1 MFMAAVKETDED
13 LSEKRVKLEEHPLPT
28 TAALHQLVPV
38 EMAKRKAPD
47 DSDHQM
53 VAVPNVG
60 FKGTKNAEKVKTKH
74 MMLGLQVS
82 LNKLLGFR
90 WSDTCPVYPL
100 RPLRPGEVREVYKK
114 PSGETMIYYHTP
126 ETGEVCWQSTQ
137 TAVFAKHMRM
147 ASVMDEGSS
156 NYALFAAL
164 AEHCSV
170 LPIRDSM
177 HKMARVQ
184 DLAFSGHDA
193 LVEFK
198 REIFVALKL
207 DRAPYSTSRF
217 GRRLKEATNDYAST
231 MNVVN
236 DPLLQPLVHSIAA
249 DIGVSSDDL
258 DSIRASILGFANRES
273 KGMTNDYSMGRW
285 ESFFDGGRILLRHH

>member
-1 MFMAAVKETDED
+1 MAAVKETDEE
-13 LSEKRVKLEEHPLPT
+13 LSEKRVKLEKNPLPT
-28 TAALHQLVPV
+28 NAALHQLVPV
-38 EMAKRKAPD
+38 EMAKRKAPG
-47 DSDHQM
+47 DSDGQM

-60 FKGTKNAEKVKTKH
+60 FKGTKANEKVKTKH

-82 LNKLLGFR
+82 LNKLIGFR
-90 WSDTCPVYPL
+90 WSDTAPVCPL
-100 RPLRPGEVREVYKK
+100 RPLQPGEVREVYKN

-126 ETGEVCWQSTQ
+126 ETGEVCWQSTK
-137 TAVFAKHMRM
+137 TSVFTKHMRM

-170 LPIRDSM
+170 LPLRDSM

-184 DLAFSGHDA
+184 DLAFSSHEA

-198 REIFVALKL
+198 REIFVCLKL

-231 MNVVN
+231 MDAVN

-249 DIGVSSDDL
+249 DIGVSADDL

-285 ESFFDGGRILLRHH
+285 ESFFDGGRILLRHY

>member
-1 MFMAAVKETDED
+1 MAAVKETDED
-13 LSEKRVKLEEHPLPT
+13 ISEKREKLEQNPLPT

-38 EMAKRKAPD
+38 EKANKRKASA
-47 DSDHQM
+47 DSDCQV

-60 FKGTKNAEKVKTKH
+60 FKGTKANDKVKTKH

-90 WSDTCPVYPL
+90 WSDTAPENPL
-100 RPLRPGEVREVYKK
+100 RPLQPGEVREVYKK

-126 ETGEVCWQSTQ
+126 ETGEVIWQSTQ
-137 TAVFAKHMRM
+137 TSVFTKHMRM
-147 ASVMDEGSS
+147 TSVMDEGSS

-164 AEHCSV
+164 AEHCAV
-170 LPIRDSM
+170 LPLRDSM

-184 DLAFSGHDA
+184 DLAFASHEA

-198 REIFVALKL
+198 REIFVCLKL

-217 GRRLKEATNDYAST
+217 GRRLKEGALDYAST
-231 MNVVN
+231 MDVEN
-236 DPLLQPLVHSIAA
+236 DPLLQPLLHSIAA
-249 DIGVSSDDL
+249 DIGVSADDL

-273 KGMTNDYSMGRW
+273 KGMSNDYSMGRW
-285 ESFFDGGRILLRHH
+285 ESFFDGGRILLRHQ